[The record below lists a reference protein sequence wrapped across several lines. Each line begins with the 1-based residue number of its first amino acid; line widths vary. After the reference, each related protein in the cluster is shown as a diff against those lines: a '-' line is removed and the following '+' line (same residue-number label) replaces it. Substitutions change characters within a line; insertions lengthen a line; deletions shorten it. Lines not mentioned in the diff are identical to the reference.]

1 MSVSLGPMM
10 LGLGRLLVGFGLGIE
25 MNVAPIFLAECSP
38 IPIRQFI
45 VQTFFFQVFLGLIL
59 SYCSGLVFPGKL
71 FYMFGFAMVPAILQ
85 FLIMMFSQK
94 EPAVFLARCGN
105 IKLAE
110 KSLLTFYT

>member
-1 MSVSLGPMM
+1 M
-10 LGLGRLLVGFGLGIE
+10 
-25 MNVAPIFLAECSP
+25 
-38 IPIRQFI
+38 
-45 VQTFFFQVFLGLIL
+45 FLGLIL

-71 FYMFGFAMVPAILQ
+71 LYMFGLAMIPATLQ

-110 KSLLTFYT
+110 KNLLTFYT